1 MNTIWSRQAV
11 ELYTG
16 KFLVLHAVTVVSSNS
31 LPNDV
36 FIFKINSSLWSKLWK
51 KHNFLQWTLLHYKME
66 KKPNNTN
73 LTKLLNNNTI
83 VYINKTNLNNSH
95 KVQIFQ
101 ENASNYERFLI
112 FKKNVG
118 NSCHDIIVSILRALR
133 LYSSWVF

>member
-1 MNTIWSRQAV
+1 
-11 ELYTG
+11 
-16 KFLVLHAVTVVSSNS
+16 
-31 LPNDV
+31 
-36 FIFKINSSLWSKLWK
+36 
-51 KHNFLQWTLLHYKME
+51 ME
-66 KKPNNTN
+66 KNPNNTN

-118 NSCHDIIVSILRALR
+118 NSCHDIIV
-133 LYSSWVF
+133 